1 VYNVTTPMLLN
12 ALYEISFWSNI
23 QYEHTIV
30 ITETVPEIPV
40 SIKNKILTKRK
51 EWKKINKQSEELRT
65 SIGNTYYPY
74 PSSEWYD
81 EGWKLTLESQKIN
94 NEFMEI
100 LAELAKAINDETA
113 QLLLHHIFEESQYFM
128 RILNTIRRLMSA

>member
-30 ITETVPEIPV
+30 ITETIPEIPV
-40 SIKNKILTKRK
+40 SIKNKILIKRK

-65 SIGNTYYPY
+65 SIGNMYYPY
-74 PSSEWYD
+74 PLSEWYD
-81 EGWKLTLESQKIN
+81 EGWKLTLKSQKIN
-94 NEFMEI
+94 NEFMEL
-100 LAELAKAINDETA
+100 LAELAKVINDETV

>member
-1 VYNVTTPMLLN
+1 MYNVTTPMLLN

-30 ITETVPEIPV
+30 ITETIPEIPV
-40 SIKNKILTKRK
+40 SIKNKILIKRK

-65 SIGNTYYPY
+65 SIGNMYYPY
-74 PSSEWYD
+74 PLSEWYD
-81 EGWKLTLESQKIN
+81 EGWKLTLKSQKIN
-94 NEFMEI
+94 NEFMEL
-100 LAELAKAINDETA
+100 LAELAKVINDETV

>member
-1 VYNVTTPMLLN
+1 MYNVTTPMLLN